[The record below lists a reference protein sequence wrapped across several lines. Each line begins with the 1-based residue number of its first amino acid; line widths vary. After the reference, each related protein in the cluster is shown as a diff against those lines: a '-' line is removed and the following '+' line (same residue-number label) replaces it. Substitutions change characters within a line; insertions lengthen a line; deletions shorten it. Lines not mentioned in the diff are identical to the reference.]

1 MYISIPPMMMSPDEE
16 GNNVDK
22 NKEEKNARQ
31 TSVVVH
37 VEQILRSLCIH
48 FDWGGERG
56 EPKQAFKSKHL
67 HVQIRWSQYKY
78 LYQGNCWCL
87 LNKCLADF

>member
-1 MYISIPPMMMSPDEE
+1 MSNATCVIVINNPILPYPAYMYISIPPMMMSPDEE

-48 FDWGGERG
+48 FDWGER
-56 EPKQAFKSKHL
+56 E
-67 HVQIRWSQYKY
+67 
-78 LYQGNCWCL
+78 GN
-87 LNKCLADF
+87 LNKRSKANTCMFK